1 MITTTEGVTLD
12 TNTPDAPRP
21 DWAEVTRWND
31 TQAGAPRGVTVGAI
45 ERADAELMEYETC
58 ERHGI
63 TTDSF
68 HSCGECTEERDMAR
82 FLAAERDAAS
92 PF

>member
-1 MITTTEGVTLD
+1 MDKTTAK
-12 TNTPDAPRP
+12 PARP
-21 DWAEVTRWND
+21 EWAEVMRWTDEQN
-31 TQAGAPRGVTVGAI
+31 GAPRGVTVGQI

-58 ERHGI
+58 ERHGV

-68 HSCGECTEERDMAR
+68 HSCGDCTEERDMAR
-82 FLAAERDAAS
+82 FLAAERDAAT